1 MSGPPKPPMPNR
13 KVSGDASADAVSAA
27 APWTPGPVGT
37 APTTPAPPNPVVPS
51 PVLPV
56 STPSAL
62 TPSPGVQGLP
72 LVCPSCMSRY
82 PADFRVCP
90 RDATPLE
97 EAEEDHDPLIGAV
110 LADAFQIVQLI
121 GEGGMARV
129 YEARH
134 VRLSNKRFAVK
145 VLLPAH
151 AQSSEVVARFQR
163 EAEAASGIAH
173 PNVIDVYDVHRTSEG
188 LPYLVCEYLDGTDLS
203 TLLERR
209 GKLDVLLAV
218 NVVRQVC
225 RALAAA
231 HEKGIVHRDMKPE
244 NVFLVGDPDLPVV
257 KVIDFGI
264 SKVDGLG
271 GASLTKTG
279 RVMGTPAYMPPE
291 QARGGRVD
299 HRADIYGVGAI
310 LYHAL
315 TGQMPFDYD
324 DVGEALSAVLTRDPP
339 RPRSIAPQVP
349 PALELVIER
358 AMAKQPEHRYANM
371 DELDAELEPF
381 GAEARATSM
390 LPPEPNGAAAPMGI
404 GQVAAKTVVSA
415 GRAPTAAIERATR
428 EANWARPMIG
438 LLTAVAY
445 LWTAALLIQA
455 FGSLLAVANSEGVN
469 SRSETLLVVFGVGAI
484 LATPLIFWLRHVY
497 RSVWNNSVRAV
508 EAAAMLRRIT
518 VAALVV
524 YAAASLGLRLASS
537 TIMPALE
544 PEGAGFAVLL
554 ALVSLGAAAVA
565 HLFFQRRA
573 RRG

>member
-1 MSGPPKPPMPNR
+1 
-13 KVSGDASADAVSAA
+13 
-27 APWTPGPVGT
+27 
-37 APTTPAPPNPVVPS
+37 
-51 PVLPV
+51 
-56 STPSAL
+56 
-62 TPSPGVQGLP
+62 
-72 LVCPSCMSRY
+72 MSRY

-97 EAEEDHDPLIGAV
+97 DAEEDHDPLLGSV
-110 LADAFQIVQLI
+110 LADAFQIVRLI

-134 VRLSNKRFAVK
+134 VRLPNKRFAVK

-151 AQSSEVVARFQR
+151 AQSNEIVVRFQR

-173 PNVIDVYDVHRTSEG
+173 PNVVDVYDVHRTVDG

-203 TLLERR
+203 TLLHRR

-218 NVVRQVC
+218 NIVRQVC

-264 SKVDGLG
+264 SKVDGVG

-279 RVMGTPAYMPPE
+279 MVMGTPAYMPPE
-291 QARGGRVD
+291 QARGARVD
-299 HRADIYGVGAI
+299 HRADVYGTGAI

-324 DVGEALSAVLTRDPP
+324 DVGEALSAVLTMDPP
-339 RPRSIAPQVP
+339 RPRVLVPQLP

-358 AMAKQPEHRYANM
+358 AMAKDPAERYENM
-371 DELDAELEPF
+371 DEFDAELEPF
-381 GAEARATSM
+381 GAEARASSI
-390 LPPEPNGAAAPMGI
+390 LPPEPTGTPPPAGTQVVAP
-404 GQVAAKTVVSA
+404 TVVSA
-415 GRAPTAAIERATR
+415 AGPARAGAVKSTAALERATR

-445 LWTAALLIQA
+445 FWTAALLIA
-455 FGSLLAVANSEGVN
+455 ALASLVGAAKTEGGVN
-469 SRSETLLVVFGVGAI
+469 TTSETLLVIVGVGAI
-484 LATPLIFWLRHVY
+484 LVTPLVFWVRYVS
-497 RSVWNNSVRAV
+497 RSVWSNSVRAV
-508 EAAAMLRRIT
+508 ETAAQLRRVTIT
-518 VAALVV
+518 ALVA
-524 YAAASLGLRLASS
+524 YAATALGSRFIDATLL
-537 TIMPALE
+537 PDLD
-544 PEGAGFAVLL
+544 PERAGFALL
-554 ALVSLGAAAVA
+554 YAGVSLGAAAIA
-565 HLFFQRRA
+565 YLASRRSSK
-573 RRG
+573 RN